1 MDSSQILTENKKA
14 SSKFLAVVFGY
25 MFIGL
30 AITALV
36 GFAFSWFMASRYG
49 DGAGYLTDAG
59 VTIVAITGI
68 VAMIVAF
75 IDSFVILF
83 TSLRS
88 GKAPWVGYLIYA
100 LCVGFGFSLI
110 LLVPGMELNVV
121 GEAFGITA
129 GCFGIMFL
137 IGYFSPVD
145 LSPLAFVAIA
155 LLIGLFLSSLI
166 FGICWL
172 AIPSAQAYLAY
183 DYWTT
188 VIIIII
194 TMLITGWDANNM
206 SRWVEKGAT
215 NQNIALYCAF
225 NLYSD
230 FISLFIRI
238 LYFLLLAKN
247 RS

>member
-1 MDSSQILTENKKA
+1 MESSQILTENKKA

-30 AITALV
+30 GITALI
-36 GFAFSWFMASRYG
+36 GFAFAWFMASRYG
-49 DGAGYLTDAG
+49 DGAGYLTDEG

-83 TSLRS
+83 SSLRS
-88 GKAPWVGYLIYA
+88 GRAPWVGYIIYA
-100 LCVGFGFSLI
+100 ICVGFGFSLI
-110 LLVPGMELNVV
+110 LLIPGVSLDVV
-121 GEAFGITA
+121 AEAFGITA
-129 GCFGIMFL
+129 ACFGVMFL

-155 LLIGLFLSSLI
+155 LLVGLLLASMI
-166 FGICWL
+166 FGIWYL
-172 AIPSAQAYLAY
+172 AVPDARAALAY

-188 VIIIII
+188 VIIIIV

-215 NQNIALYCAF
+215 NSNIALYCAF

-247 RS
+247 RN